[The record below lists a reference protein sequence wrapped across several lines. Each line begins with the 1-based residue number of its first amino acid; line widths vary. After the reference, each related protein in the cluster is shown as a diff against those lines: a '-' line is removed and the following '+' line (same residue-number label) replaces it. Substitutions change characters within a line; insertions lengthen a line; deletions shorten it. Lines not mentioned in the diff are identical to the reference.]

1 MLVLSPMFAPSVSLD
16 THRHLIIVNAHV
28 LSVEG
33 RVQKCIEVSLEGVT
47 SPGLPRV
54 AQGLPCSLSVVVFV

>member
-1 MLVLSPMFAPSVSLD
+1 MLVLSPIFARSVSLD

-47 SPGLPRV
+47 SPGLPESHKAYPV
-54 AQGLPCSLSVVVFV
+54 L